1 MATSDTGTR
10 LLGVNHVTY
19 NVTDKARALRFWE
32 YVLGVQRIPSQVDG
46 DHIVWLQLPSG
57 AMIHLVEK
65 PEGPSNPPHH
75 GAFEVEDIEA
85 TVKSLEAKGATCSVI
100 STRNDGQR
108 AFKTWDPDGNEIE
121 ICTRSGFGILV
132 RQTDEE

>member
-57 AMIHLVEK
+57 TMVHLVVD
-65 PEGPSNPPHH
+65 PEAPSTPSHH
-75 GAFEVEDIEA
+75 GAFEVDDIEA
-85 TVKSLEAKGATCSVI
+85 TARALQAKGVETTPFL
-100 STRNDGQR
+100 TRDDGQR
-108 AFKTWDPDGNEIE
+108 AFSLHDPDGNRIE
-121 ICTRSGFGILV
+121 ICTKSGFGVLV
-132 RQTDEE
+132 